1 MDIDLDLAPSK
12 REIIFEKIREE
23 RGELGCVQV
32 CTFGTASAKSA
43 IQIACRG
50 YRTKEYKDGIDNDTS
65 LYISSLV
72 PSERGFLWSI
82 NDVVYGNEEKGRKP
96 NKTFINAVNQ
106 YPGLLEIIIGIEGLV
121 VSRGIH
127 ASGVIFY
134 DEDPFETACF
144 MKATN
149 GSIITQYSLHDA
161 EACGDTK
168 YDFLVTEQMDIMAQC
183 IQLLQENGYMEKDL
197 TLRQAYDK
205 YVHPD
210 KLPLNDS
217 KLWDAIDSANSLAL
231 FQLEK

>member
-82 NDVVYGNEEKGRKP
+82 NDVVYGNEEKD
-96 NKTFINAVNQ
+96 VNQ
-106 YPGLLEIIIGIEGLV
+106 IRHLSML
-121 VSRGIH
+121 
-127 ASGVIFY
+127 
-134 DEDPFETACF
+134 
-144 MKATN
+144 
-149 GSIITQYSLHDA
+149 
-161 EACGDTK
+161 
-168 YDFLVTEQMDIMAQC
+168 
-183 IQLLQENGYMEKDL
+183 
-197 TLRQAYDK
+197 
-205 YVHPD
+205 
-210 KLPLNDS
+210 
-217 KLWDAIDSANSLAL
+217 
-231 FQLEK
+231 